1 MRVLVVEDD
10 FISRKLLTT
19 LLGHY
24 GSCDVAV
31 DGVEAVSAFKM
42 ALAEGAP
49 YDLICL
55 DIMMP
60 NMDGQEA
67 LKEIRAIEK
76 EKGGEVKVIM
86 VTALDDPKN
95 VVESLYEGGAASYI
109 VKPIDKKKLID
120 EVKKLGLLD

>member
-67 LKEIRAIEK
+67 LKEIRAIDH
-76 EKGGEVKVIM
+76 GHR
-86 VTALDDPKN
+86 A
-95 VVESLYEGGAASYI
+95 
-109 VKPIDKKKLID
+109 
-120 EVKKLGLLD
+120 